1 MLFKCLNRFKY
12 RRLPRITTKSP
23 ASLKWLSEKVLN
35 GSELPEAYKWTT
47 GDVLNWLA
55 CIGLPQ
61 YKSTFQAN
69 WINGR
74 TLLLLNASRLCAM
87 NVKVFRDIQVY
98 YSAFKFTWE
107 TFFYYFLQ
115 KVLREIRKLYQIEL
129 DSVPEIRYKLF
140 KVKTGPFYE
149 NCTRTEFF
157 KAAKITTE
165 PKIPLNHFERLH
177 HRLNIFN
184 HIPSL

>member
-98 YSAFKFTWE
+98 YSAFKFSWE
-107 TFFYYFLQ
+107 TFFYYFL
-115 KVLREIRKLYQIEL
+115 
-129 DSVPEIRYKLF
+129 
-140 KVKTGPFYE
+140 
-149 NCTRTEFF
+149 
-157 KAAKITTE
+157 
-165 PKIPLNHFERLH
+165 
-177 HRLNIFN
+177 
-184 HIPSL
+184 